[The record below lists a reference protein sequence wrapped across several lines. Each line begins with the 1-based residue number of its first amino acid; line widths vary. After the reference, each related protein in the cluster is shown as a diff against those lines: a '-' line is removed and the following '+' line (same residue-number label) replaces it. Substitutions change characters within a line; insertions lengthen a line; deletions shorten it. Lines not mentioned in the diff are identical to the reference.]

1 MASLLNKQFLHPI
14 GSRRLPDTAGNKAHN
29 LHRLIKKGI
38 LVPKTWVVGWEAF
51 ERYAHQPTQ
60 TIELL
65 RRQLRRTLDLT
76 KIYAVRSS
84 ASTEDQLEHSFAGQ
98 FATILNVQGESSIV
112 EAICSVW
119 ASAFSPNLQPY
130 LEKLP
135 LEKRKFQ
142 MAVILQEMVHP
153 QVSGISF
160 SRNPISGDEEVII
173 EAVHGE
179 GTALVQKGVTPFRW
193 VKHQTHWISIPEDSS
208 IDKSLIDQVAELT
221 CQISAWFKMDVDLEW
236 VYDGQRLFWVQMR
249 EITTLK
255 NLTIYSNRIAKE
267 VLPGMIKPL
276 IWSINIPLVNKAWIK
291 LLTELVGKNDL
302 RFDDLAKSFH
312 YRAYFNLTS
321 LGRIW
326 QALGMPLES
335 LEILMG
341 ILPPKE
347 GQRFFKISWK
357 ILRLMPR
364 MLAFL
369 TDKWSLADRF
379 EIDYRQLEFNFE
391 GYDWRSVQKM
401 GLPALL
407 AEIDRLEADLHDLAY
422 YNIIVPILMAIYSS
436 LFTRYLSRAGVD
448 PQQFDYELDTS
459 AYFEVV
465 PDNSLKEL
473 QQDFS
478 RLELSIQE
486 SIKSSNF
493 QEFEEH
499 PGISA
504 FQEKVNGFIERFGH
518 LSDSGNDFSAVPW
531 REKPELVLNLIT
543 QLTATPEK
551 TAARIRFENIHF
563 PIQHRILARTF
574 YLRARKFR
582 LYREQVSSLYTYA
595 YGLFRPYFLAVA
607 NQLTAQGILSEPD
620 QVFYLYRDEIQEILE
635 HDYSKNAIQTTF
647 GLPQDIQALARLRKD
662 EMRDCRDLKLPALIY
677 GEVARP
683 LDNRDLDKLTG
694 IPTSRGYHSG
704 PVKVVAGLE
713 DSAKIQP
720 GDVLVIPYSDIGW
733 APLIARAGAVI
744 AESGGM
750 LSHSSIIA
758 REHQIP
764 AVVSVTGAMDLQDLT
779 LVTVDGFRGEIL
791 LHKEKAPFAV

>member
-1 MASLLNKQFLHPI
+1 MS
-14 GSRRLPDTAGNKAHN
+14 
-29 LHRLIKKGI
+29 
-38 LVPKTWVVGWEAF
+38 
-51 ERYAHQPTQ
+51 
-60 TIELL
+60 
-65 RRQLRRTLDLT
+65 
-76 KIYAVRSS
+76 
-84 ASTEDQLEHSFAGQ
+84 
-98 FATILNVQGESSIV
+98 
-112 EAICSVW
+112 
-119 ASAFSPNLQPY
+119 
-130 LEKLP
+130 
-135 LEKRKFQ
+135 
-142 MAVILQEMVHP
+142 
-153 QVSGISF
+153 
-160 SRNPISGDEEVII
+160 
-173 EAVHGE
+173 
-179 GTALVQKGVTPFRW
+179 
-193 VKHQTHWISIPEDSS
+193 
-208 IDKSLIDQVAELT
+208 
-221 CQISAWFKMDVDLEW
+221 
-236 VYDGQRLFWVQMR
+236 
-249 EITTLK
+249 
-255 NLTIYSNRIAKE
+255 
-267 VLPGMIKPL
+267 
-276 IWSINIPLVNKAWIK
+276 
-291 LLTELVGKNDL
+291 
-302 RFDDLAKSFH
+302 
-312 YRAYFNLTS
+312 
-321 LGRIW
+321 
-326 QALGMPLES
+326 
-335 LEILMG
+335 
-341 ILPPKE
+341 
-347 GQRFFKISWK
+347 
-357 ILRLMPR
+357 
-364 MLAFL
+364 
-369 TDKWSLADRF
+369 
-379 EIDYRQLEFNFE
+379 
-391 GYDWRSVQKM
+391 
-401 GLPALL
+401 LPALL

-436 LFTRYLSRAGVD
+436 LLTRYLSRTGVD

-465 PDNSLKEL
+465 PNNSLKEL
-473 QQDFS
+473 QLDFS

-486 SIKSSNF
+486 SIKSANF
-493 QEFEEH
+493 QEFEEL

-543 QLTATPEK
+543 QLTATPEN
-551 TAARIRFENIHF
+551 TSARIRFENIHF
-563 PIQHRILARTF
+563 HIQHRILARTF

-595 YGLFRPYFLAVA
+595 YGLFRPYFLAIA
-607 NQLTAQGILSEPD
+607 NQLTTQGILSEPD
-620 QVFYLYRDEIQEILE
+620 QVFYLYRDEIQEIFD
-635 HDYSKNAIQTTF
+635 HDYAKNAVQTTF
-647 GLPQDIQALARLRKD
+647 GLPQDVQALARLRMD

-791 LHKEKAPFAV
+791 LHKEKAPFRI